1 MALFIK
7 VKVRSHVVF
16 HGYDSSNKEIEE
28 KIDQKEWVVKL
39 VAVERIL
46 SVSEKFLLTS
56 YGAGRL
62 IYWEY
67 EGGIKKISA
76 QLKKAKALI

>member
-1 MALFIK
+1 MSMFIK
-7 VKVRSHVVF
+7 VKVRSYIVF
-16 HGYDSSNKEIEE
+16 HGYDSNNKEIEE
-28 KIDQKEWVVKL
+28 KVNQTEWVDKL

-46 SVSEKFLLTS
+46 SVTEKFLLTS

-67 EGGIKKISA
+67 EGGLKKISA
-76 QLKKAKALI
+76 QLKKLKLFL